1 MRLAA
6 GLRDHADVEFACG
19 ACPHVDQENRVA
31 TAAKEAGLPLVSGLR
46 LRKHFD
52 PWNSGRDYKK
62 LRERIDSAGYD
73 LVHSHLLN
81 DHLLLGAAAR
91 RSKRRPRILRT
102 VYGGPDLSARVRSA
116 LAFSRLIDG
125 VICATDDAAA
135 EVKRRTS
142 LPHDRIETI
151 EGAVDVD
158 RFAPERLSP
167 LRESSRA
174 ELGCG
179 PDSIVFG
186 IVARVQRHR
195 KYDLLFE
202 SFSRAVRQDPRLK
215 LVVVGRGTYFDE
227 VALEPVS
234 RLGIADHVRFPGY
247 REGREYEALLA
258 AFDVGLFLVPG
269 SDASCRAARELAAAG
284 LPLLVTRRPALLEI
298 VDHGARGV
306 AVAEEPAEFAA
317 AMLALA
323 GDPDRRA
330 KLATI
335 SRANA
340 LERFS
345 LRRQV
350 DRVAA
355 FYSRILEAEPW
366 SARS

>member
-6 GLRDHADVEFACG
+6 GLRGHGDVEFACG
-19 ACPHVDQENRVA
+19 ACPHPNEVNRVA
-31 TAAKEAGLPLVSGLR
+31 NAATAAGLPLLSGLR

-52 PWNSGRDYKK
+52 PWNSGRDYRK
-62 LRERIDSAGYD
+62 LRDRIDSAGYD
-73 LVHSHLLN
+73 LVHAHLLN

-91 RSKRRPRILRT
+91 RSRRQPRVVRT
-102 VYGGPDLSARVRSA
+102 VYGGPDLSARIRSA
-116 LAFSRLIDG
+116 LAFSRLVDG
-125 VICATDDAAA
+125 VICATEDAAG
-135 EVKRRTS
+135 EVRRKTS
-142 LPHDRIETI
+142 LPPERIELI
-151 EGAVDVD
+151 EGAVDVE
-158 RFAPERLSP
+158 RFAPERLTP
-167 LRESSRA
+167 LRDAARQ

-179 PDSIVFG
+179 QDDVVFG

-202 SFSRAVRQDPRLK
+202 AFAQAVRRDPRLK

-234 RLGIADHVRFPGY
+234 RLGISDHVRFPGY
-247 REGREYEALLA
+247 REGRDYDALLS

-284 LPLLVTRRPALLEI
+284 LPLLVTKRPALLEI

-306 AVAEEPAEFAA
+306 AVAEDPAEFAA
-317 AMLALA
+317 AMLELA
-323 GDPDRRA
+323 ADAPRRA
-330 KLATI
+330 ELAVV
-335 SRANA
+335 SRRNA

-345 LRRQV
+345 LDRQV
-350 DRVAA
+350 ERVAR
-355 FYSRILEAEPW
+355 FYRRILEAGPW